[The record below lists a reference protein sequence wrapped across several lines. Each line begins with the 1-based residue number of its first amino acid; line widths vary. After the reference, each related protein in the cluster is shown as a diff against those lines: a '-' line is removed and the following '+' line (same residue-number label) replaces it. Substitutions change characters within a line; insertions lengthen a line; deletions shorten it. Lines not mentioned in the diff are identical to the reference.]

1 MLEVFAYKRYK
12 KHKLT
17 KQLREQNA
25 TEALSKHDEA
35 FIRKSIDN
43 NHKNPDQGKPSM
55 SPLSRFLHR
64 GKSPEGTALSPTP
77 EELAAIKAKDEG
89 IQQSVALTNTRNNN
103 PNFPRRRPF
112 PRIIIPQPRYR
123 KGYVTKYK
131 TNI

>member
-17 KQLREQNA
+17 KQLGEQNA
-25 TEALSKHDEA
+25 KEALSKQDEA

-43 NHKNPDQGKPSM
+43 SHKNPDQGKPAM

-64 GKSPEGTALSPTP
+64 GKSSEGTVPSPTP

-89 IQQSVALTNTRNNN
+89 TPSKQSIR
-103 PNFPRRRPF
+103 
-112 PRIIIPQPRYR
+112 
-123 KGYVTKYK
+123 
-131 TNI
+131 